1 MWREGQCEGTVWTV
15 EKESV
20 FGVTVVRTNSET
32 KNRLKTKKLERT
44 INRLILA
51 TL

>member
-1 MWREGQCEGTVWTV
+1 MWTV

-20 FGVTVVRTNSET
+20 VGVTVVITNSEK

-44 INRLILA
+44 IIRLILA